1 MLFFFTFLSMS
12 KQTVLMEQNN
22 SKEFLDAIFT
32 TVALLSVET
41 SGVDESPF
49 FLLDLLGAM
58 QDIAIKEMALST
70 ENRFALHAVAIALL
84 GMLALMVNIPEID
97 AIVETIKNEREDKAP
112 HMLPPLCEEYNP
124 GLDPNTP
131 DEDVLIQVDK
141 IKEALKSAGRDVQGM
156 DSLPRLRTSSHDGRN
171 SPRTSFPY
179 EPRYNFI
186 AIICRPYYRHNK
198 VIFFGQC
205 SDQ

>member
-1 MLFFFTFLSMS
+1 
-12 KQTVLMEQNN
+12 MEQNN

-156 DSLPRLRTSSHDGRN
+156 DSLPRLRSSSHDGRN
-171 SPRTSFPY
+171 SPRNSFPY
-179 EPRYNFI
+179 EPRYVLDSCYLLLTVSKNRL
-186 AIICRPYYRHNK
+186 AI
-198 VIFFGQC
+198 
-205 SDQ
+205 